1 MNQIMINLRQKEDI
15 QLVENQLKKYLAD
28 DGHLQSDLLDSMR
41 YSLLS
46 GGKRIRPI
54 LVLEFCRLCGGDT
67 KTALPFACAIEMV
80 HTYSLIHD
88 DLPCMDN
95 DDMRRGRASNH
106 KVFGEDMAL
115 LAGDAL
121 LTLAFETMLSDDA
134 IAAAGAQRAAA
145 AAGTLARA
153 AGAHCMVGGQVIDLL
168 SEGRIIPIETLKE
181 MDDCKTGAL
190 IVAAATIGCIIG
202 DADDEKLHA
211 AQKYARA
218 IGLAFQIQ
226 DDILDIEGDT
236 QTLGKK
242 VGSDAANDKCTYVSL
257 LGMDKAKKLVEELTQ
272 SALDAL
278 PVFGAGSEFLSHLAK
293 SLASREN

>member
-1 MNQIMINLRQKEDI
+1 MVDLRQKEDAL
-15 QLVENQLKKYLAD
+15 LVENQLKKYLSD
-28 DGHLQSDLLDSMR
+28 DGHLQTNLLDSMR

-67 KTALPFACAIEMV
+67 KAALPFACAIEMV

-134 IAAAGAQRAAA
+134 IAAAGAQHAAA

-153 AGAHCMVGGQVIDLL
+153 AGAHGMVGGQVIDLL
-168 SEGRIIPIETLKE
+168 SEGKTVPLETLQI

-190 IVAAATIGCIIG
+190 IVAAASMGCMIG
-202 DADDEKLHA
+202 DADDLKLHA
-211 AQKYARA
+211 AQKYAKA

-242 VGSDAANDKCTYVSL
+242 VGSDANNDKCTYVSL
-257 LGMDKAKKLVEELTQ
+257 LGMEKAKLLVHELTH
-272 SALDAL
+272 SALEAL
-278 PVFGAGSEFLSHLAK
+278 QVFGTGTEFLSHLAK
-293 SLASREN
+293 SLATREN